1 LGHHITKLIDDSI
14 SEVEGIL
21 YINPDLLNNALGL
34 GKSGGRMQQ
43 FFKEA
48 LPGPVVTEYKI
59 FNPAKGRWENF
70 YEDLWGPV
78 TQLTQAA
85 ERAPGKIFG
94 ENIKAV
100 QTQLPKF
107 EDFKN
112 LATVLDRVF
121 KYGMPAQSTFLAR
134 STVLQGPVGAVKTG
148 SPVGALIAAYGSSAA
163 GFSTFGAIGATA
175 PFFGFRYL
183 GKIVTNPIRMR
194 NWTNA
199 MDDTLPEVLRLRNF
213 ERLIQAMPDE
223 YEEWTATMKD
233 METASR
239 NQNLRNQTKSTMQ
252 SAIGNMNKALPD
264 ILGKIGQGID
274 KARDIPYVT
283 APPWG
288 GKEKPQ
294 QDMNLDQIPEAYSSG
309 SELGSS
315 ITGSNVMN
323 PGAAASL
330 YTGDT

>member
-1 LGHHITKLIDDSI
+1 
-14 SEVEGIL
+14 
-21 YINPDLLNNALGL
+21 
-34 GKSGGRMQQ
+34 M
-43 FFKEA
+43 
-48 LPGPVVTEYKI
+48 
-59 FNPAKGRWENF
+59 
-70 YEDLWGPV
+70 
-78 TQLTQAA
+78 
-85 ERAPGKIFG
+85 
-94 ENIKAV
+94 
-100 QTQLPKF
+100 
-107 EDFKN
+107 
-112 LATVLDRVF
+112 
-121 KYGMPAQSTFLAR
+121 
-134 STVLQGPVGAVKTG
+134 
-148 SPVGALIAAYGSSAA
+148 AAYGSSAA
-163 GFSTFGAIGATA
+163 GFSALGAVGAVA

-183 GKIVTNPIRMR
+183 GKVVTNPILIR
-194 NWTNA
+194 NWTFA

-252 SAIGNMNKALPD
+252 SAIGNMNKALPN
-264 ILGKIGQGID
+264 ILGKIGQGLD
-274 KARDIPYVT
+274 KVRDIPYVT

-323 PGAAASL
+323 PSAAASL
-330 YTGDT
+330 YTGDTDAALANQYGGMNEGGIVSNPVMGNDGKFTEPQKGINENPFMKNAKDKGVLGVL